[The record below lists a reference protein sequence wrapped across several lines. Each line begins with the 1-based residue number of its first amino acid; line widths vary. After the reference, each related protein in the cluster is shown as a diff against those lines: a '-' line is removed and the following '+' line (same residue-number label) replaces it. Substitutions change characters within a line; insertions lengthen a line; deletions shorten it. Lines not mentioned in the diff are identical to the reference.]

1 MTVEKLL
8 KELEEERKNIKT
20 DNYSMSIGEII
31 NLYKEGDLKLDP
43 AFQRLF
49 RWSDEQKTKF
59 IESVLLGIPIPEIF
73 VAQKTDGKWTVVDG
87 VQRISTVLQLVG
99 DLNNKEALVMTWAK
113 YLPSLEGQ
121 TWETLPQDVKRL
133 FRRGKFG
140 INIILTENSVEA
152 QYELFQRLNTGG
164 LHLEDQ
170 EIRNC
175 LIIMLDSDFYDKIN
189 NLKTHET
196 FKNSLQISDRKHE
209 EEYPMEL
216 ILRYFIATAGLVDYK
231 DYSITNDH
239 IREFI
244 DKETIRLIKRE
255 EFVLSEHIEHFKKVF
270 DWLYDMLGESAFKR
284 YNESRE
290 RFEGQFSNASFE
302 AITTGVALNFERVS
316 NHSRE
321 EFKTIIIELYQTQEF
336 QENVRHGIKPIVR
349 FKALTELSARFFS
362 EK

>member
-1 MTVEKLL
+1 MGDLL

-87 VQRISTVLQLVG
+87 VQRLSTVLQLVG
-99 DLNNKEALVMTWAK
+99 DLKDRDPLVMTWAK

-121 TWETLPQDVKRL
+121 TWETLPTDVKRL

-175 LIIMLDSDFYDKIN
+175 LIIMLDSDFYDDIN
-189 NLKTHET
+189 DLKSYES
-196 FKNSLQISDRKHE
+196 FKNSLQLSDRKQE

-216 ILRYFIATAGLVDYK
+216 ILRYFIATAGLVNYS
-231 DYSITNDH
+231 DYSITNIH

-244 DKETIRLIKRE
+244 DKETMRLIKNE
-255 EFVLSEHIEHFKKVF
+255 NFVLNDRIEHLKTVF
-270 DWLYDMLGESAFKR
+270 DWLYEKLGDSAFKR
-284 YNESRE
+284 YNESRQ
-290 RFEGQFSNASFE
+290 RFDGQFSNASFE
-302 AITTGVALNFERVS
+302 AITTGVALNFEDVQNYS
-316 NHSRE
+316 QEAFEN
-321 EFKTIIIELYQTQEF
+321 KVIELYQTTEF
-336 QENVRHGIKPIVR
+336 LVNVRHGIKPVAR
-349 FKALTELSARFFS
+349 FRALTELSNRYFS
-362 EK
+362 E